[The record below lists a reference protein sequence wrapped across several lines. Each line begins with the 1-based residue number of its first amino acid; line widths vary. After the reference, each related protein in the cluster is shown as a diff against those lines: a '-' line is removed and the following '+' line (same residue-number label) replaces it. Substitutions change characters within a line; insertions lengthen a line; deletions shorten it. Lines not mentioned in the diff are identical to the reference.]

1 MPSVA
6 TIYII
11 VTTTVFLYTAYDQIQ
26 HSNTYFKAIMSY
38 FADQKCVF
46 ILYNMILSIAI
57 LLYRM
62 FTSIFF
68 VNTMEGEVVVS
79 LVLYRKL
86 QISSRVKLWIS

>member
-6 TIYII
+6 TIYI
-11 VTTTVFLYTAYDQIQ
+11 VATTAIFIFTVYEQAE
-26 HSNTYFKAIMSY
+26 HSSNYFKAVMTY

-57 LLYRM
+57 LFYRM

-68 VNTMEGEVVVS
+68 VNTMEG
-79 LVLYRKL
+79 
-86 QISSRVKLWIS
+86 

>member
-11 VTTTVFLYTAYDQIQ
+11 ATTTIFLFTVYEQMQ
-26 HSNTYFKAIMSY
+26 HSSTYFKAIMTY

-57 LLYRM
+57 LFYRA
-62 FTSIFF
+62 FSSAFF
-68 VNTMEGEVVVS
+68 VNTMEG
-79 LVLYRKL
+79 
-86 QISSRVKLWIS
+86 